1 MPAAAAPDM
10 AAAVLDRLVG
20 LAGSLVEV
28 SAAAE
33 ECAAWT
39 GAQRAAVLAGIDR
52 VAGVLTTTRARWLLV
67 ERDAG
72 TSVRTG
78 DADFTS
84 AVARRTRTGLGAATR
99 VVQQAETLAV
109 LPTVADAVEGG
120 GVPVAHLDPLA
131 RAVCTASPVVREA
144 LTSEAG
150 QARVLALARA
160 HDAPAF
166 GRELARWAATVDPA
180 ALERDHQGQRRNRF
194 LHLSDQPDGTRL
206 TGLLDRMAGH
216 RLRIALEATGETPD
230 EHRTPEQARA
240 DALLALAEHA
250 LAEPSTRPGAA
261 VRPHVSLVLTEE
273 TFTQIRTATSRDQAA
288 PTGTSGAGSTA
299 TGPTPT
305 GTGPTDTTPTDATTG
320 TAPPATLDDGTPVP
334 MSEVAR
340 VLCDCDLTRI
350 VLTVQGTPVDL
361 GRTQRLYT
369 GPQRRAIIVRD
380 QVCAFGECGRAARWC
395 EVHHIRWWDRD
406 TGTTSVDNGVL
417 LCTFHH
423 HEVHRR
429 NLTITRTAL
438 RGTPGARIGTGA
450 RAAYTFTTPDGRPI
464 TGPASADATRT
475 EAHPPPPRAGA
486 PTSPPGKPRPPTASA
501 PPATSPRLARGHP
514 RGHGAPDL
522 FATVDAR
529 GAPR

>member
-1 MPAAAAPDM
+1 M
-10 AAAVLDRLVG
+10 
-20 LAGSLVEV
+20 
-28 SAAAE
+28 
-33 ECAAWT
+33 
-39 GAQRAAVLAGIDR
+39 
-52 VAGVLTTTRARWLLV
+52 
-67 ERDAG
+67 
-72 TSVRTG
+72 
-78 DADFTS
+78 
-84 AVARRTRTGLGAATR
+84 
-99 VVQQAETLAV
+99 
-109 LPTVADAVEGG
+109 
-120 GVPVAHLDPLA
+120 PVAHLDPLA
-131 RAVCTASPVVREA
+131 RTVCTASPVVREA

-166 GRELARWAATVDPA
+166 GRELARWAATLDPG
-180 ALERDHQGQRRNRF
+180 ALERDHQAQRRNRF
-194 LHLSDQPDGTRL
+194 LNLSDQPDGTRL

-250 LAEPSTRPGAA
+250 LAAPTARPGAA

-340 VLCDCDLTRI
+340 VLCDCDLTR
-350 VLTVQGTPVDL
+350 VVVNAAGTPVDL

-438 RGTPGARIGTGA
+438 RGAPDARIGTGA
-450 RAAYTFTTPDGRPI
+450 RAAYPFTTPDRRP
-464 TGPASADATRT
+464 TTDSTAALAS
-475 EAHPPPPRAGA
+475 PPPNGQPPPRPHANPPPRPHADPPPRPGRA
-486 PTSPPGKPRPPTASA
+486 PTTPPGQTRPSTTAPPPTT
-501 PPATSPRLARGHP
+501 PTHPGKHHARGP
-514 RGHGAPDL
+514 GEADL
-522 FATVDAR
+522 FAAAQVHEA
-529 GAPR
+529 APP